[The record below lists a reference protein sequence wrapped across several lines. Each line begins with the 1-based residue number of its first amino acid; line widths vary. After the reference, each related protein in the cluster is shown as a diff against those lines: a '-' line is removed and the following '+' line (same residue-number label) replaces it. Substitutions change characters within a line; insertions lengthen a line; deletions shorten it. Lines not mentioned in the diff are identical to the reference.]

1 MQLLQFHEYPAHRAS
16 VMNTIVIDGRET
28 GCMKLEGLG
37 EPVMCIIDPIIAVVL
52 MLKLLKT
59 LQQEKYST
67 AANTRDIKLYRV
79 VSCPC
84 LTELNK

>member
-1 MQLLQFHEYPAHRAS
+1 MQLLQFHEYSAHRAS

-59 LQQEKYST
+59 LQQSFSQGNLLVIQLVK
-67 AANTRDIKLYRV
+67 KLK
-79 VSCPC
+79 S
-84 LTELNK
+84 EFN